1 MGKKKHRPKSKA
13 ELLQAQWERERPR
26 PKRPAAGWMQA
37 AAERANR
44 AQAAVIARRKEEKRG
59 EKEQERPME
68 KKTSFLAEASAIVER
83 APVLLPD
90 TGREASAIGG
100 LPPGAEVPGK
110 QGAGKVAFSPSAIL
124 ERRGMDGKI
133 IYANME
139 AKNSPEVARALDTA
153 EAYLDKM
160 GDRVAFA
167 WASISTVVID
177 SKQGRRIFIGTA
189 KADCRIEAAIIV

>member
-26 PKRPAAGWMQA
+26 PQRPAAGWMQA

-44 AQAAVIARRKEEKRG
+44 AQAAVIAKRKEGSRD
-59 EKEQERPME
+59 EQEGAVDTE
-68 KKTSFLAEASAIVER
+68 TSFLAEASAVVDG
-83 APVLLPD
+83 APALLPHA
-90 TGREASAIGG
+90 GREGPAIGG
-100 LPPGAEVPGK
+100 LSPGAEVPGK

>member
-44 AQAAVIARRKEEKRG
+44 AQAAVIAKRKEGSRD
-59 EKEQERPME
+59 EQEGAVDTE
-68 KKTSFLAEASAIVER
+68 TSFLAEASAVVDG
-83 APVLLPD
+83 APALLPHA
-90 TGREASAIGG
+90 GREGPAIGG

>member
-26 PKRPAAGWMQA
+26 PQRPAAGWMQA

-44 AQAAVIARRKEEKRG
+44 AQAAVIAKRKEGSRD
-59 EKEQERPME
+59 EQEGAVDTE
-68 KKTSFLAEASAIVER
+68 TSFLAEASAVVDG
-83 APVLLPD
+83 APALLPHA
-90 TGREASAIGG
+90 GREGPAIGG

-139 AKNSPEVARALDTA
+139 AKNSQEVARALDTA

>member
-44 AQAAVIARRKEEKRG
+44 AQAAVIAKRKEGSRD
-59 EKEQERPME
+59 EQEGAVDTE
-68 KKTSFLAEASAIVER
+68 TSFLAEASAVVDG
-83 APVLLPD
+83 APALLPHA
-90 TGREASAIGG
+90 GREGPAIGG

-189 KADCRIEAAIIV
+189 KADCRIEAVIIV

>member
-26 PKRPAAGWMQA
+26 PQRPAAGWMQA

-44 AQAAVIARRKEEKRG
+44 AQAAVIAKRKEGSRD
-59 EKEQERPME
+59 EQEGAVDTE
-68 KKTSFLAEASAIVER
+68 TSFLAEASAVVDG
-83 APVLLPD
+83 APAILPHA
-90 TGREASAIGG
+90 GREGPAIGG

>member
-26 PKRPAAGWMQA
+26 PQRPAAGWMQA

-44 AQAAVIARRKEEKRG
+44 AQAAVIAKRKEGSRD
-59 EKEQERPME
+59 EQEGAVDTE
-68 KKTSFLAEASAIVER
+68 TSFLAEASAVVDG
-83 APVLLPD
+83 APALLPHV
-90 TGREASAIGG
+90 GREGPAIGG

-139 AKNSPEVARALDTA
+139 AKNSQEVARALDTA

>member
-13 ELLQAQWERERPR
+13 ELLQAQWERERTRPPR
-26 PKRPAAGWMQA
+26 SAAGWMQA

-59 EKEQERPME
+59 EKEQERPMK

-110 QGAGKVAFSPSAIL
+110 
-124 ERRGMDGKI
+124 RGMDGKI

-189 KADCRIEAAIIV
+189 KADCRIEEAIIV

>member
-1 MGKKKHRPKSKA
+1 MDT
-13 ELLQAQWERERPR
+13 E
-26 PKRPAAGWMQA
+26 
-37 AAERANR
+37 
-44 AQAAVIARRKEEKRG
+44 
-59 EKEQERPME
+59 
-68 KKTSFLAEASAIVER
+68 TSFLAEASAVVDG
-83 APVLLPD
+83 APALLPHA
-90 TGREASAIGG
+90 GREGPAIGG

>member
-1 MGKKKHRPKSKA
+1 VGKKKHRPKSKA

-44 AQAAVIARRKEEKRG
+44 AQAAVIAKRKEGSRD
-59 EKEQERPME
+59 EQEGAVDTE
-68 KKTSFLAEASAIVER
+68 TSFLAEASAVVDG
-83 APVLLPD
+83 APALLPHA
-90 TGREASAIGG
+90 GREGPAIGG
-100 LPPGAEVPGK
+100 LSPGAEVPGK

>member
-13 ELLQAQWERERPR
+13 ELLQAQWERERTRPPR
-26 PKRPAAGWMQA
+26 SAAGWMQA

-44 AQAAVIARRKEEKRG
+44 AQAAVIAKRKEGSRD
-59 EKEQERPME
+59 EQEGAVDTE
-68 KKTSFLAEASAIVER
+68 TSFLAEASAVVDG
-83 APVLLPD
+83 APALLPHV
-90 TGREASAIGG
+90 GREGPAIGG

>member
-26 PKRPAAGWMQA
+26 PQRPAAGWMQA

-44 AQAAVIARRKEEKRG
+44 AQAAVIAKRKEGSRD
-59 EKEQERPME
+59 EQEGAVDTE
-68 KKTSFLAEASAIVER
+68 TSFLAEESAVVDG
-83 APVLLPD
+83 APALLPHA
-90 TGREASAIGG
+90 GREGPAIGG